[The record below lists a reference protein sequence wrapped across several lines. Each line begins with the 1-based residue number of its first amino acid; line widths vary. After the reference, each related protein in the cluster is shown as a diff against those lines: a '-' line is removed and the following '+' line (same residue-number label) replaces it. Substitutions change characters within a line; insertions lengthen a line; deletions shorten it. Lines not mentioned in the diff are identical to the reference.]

1 MRFKDVFSIIG
12 PAMIGPSSSHTA
24 GAARLG
30 RIARQLL
37 AEPPVRADITFYG
50 SFADTYRGHG
60 TDLAV
65 VGGLLGYDTD
75 DDRITEAFARA
86 KDEGLEI
93 AIGKG
98 SMAAIHPNTVTIR
111 LSGTSGMVEMTGCSI
126 GGGNVAVAAVNG
138 FSVSFS
144 GASPTLVI
152 QHTDRPGTVAAIA
165 TALEH
170 GGINIATMTVD
181 RKGRNGEAMSVLET
195 DQPAGGDVLARLREW
210 PAVLDIRIVFLAGE
224 TPKEGRP

>member
-12 PAMIGPSSSHTA
+12 PAMVGPSSSHTA

-37 AEPPVRADITFYG
+37 AEPPLRADITFYG

-65 VGGLLGYDTD
+65 VGGLLDYDTD
-75 DDRITEAFARA
+75 DARIPDSLAEAKAQ
-86 KDEGLEI
+86 GLEV

-98 SMAAIHPNTVTIR
+98 SLAAIHPNTVTIKLTGR
-111 LSGTSGMVEMTGCSI
+111 NGAVEMTGCSI

-144 GASPTLVI
+144 GASPTLIVR
-152 QHTDRPGTVAAIA
+152 HSDRPGTVAAIA
-165 TALEH
+165 STLEH

-181 RKGRNGEAMSVLET
+181 RKGRNGEALSVLET
-195 DQPAGGDVLARLREW
+195 DQPAGDDVLARLRQW
-210 PAVLDIRIVFLAGE
+210 PAVLDIRVVQLTA
-224 TPKEGRP
+224 TASEGDRP